1 MKAAEL
7 STSSTLISSTHPLAW
22 LAVAFALG
30 MLIAAWTAIDW
41 KITLGLSVL
50 ASIPAF
56 LLRGRMYSGAIIFAA
71 FIFLGAFCYQ
81 SEIAGVRDDRIKVMY
96 DLGEIASASPV
107 EIEGMVMG
115 RPEPSIDGSFIRLS
129 VSRIRQ
135 GEHERPASGVVRL
148 FVPLVNDE
156 QMFDFASLDM
166 RSGSLVRVA
175 CELIREDQY
184 LNPGVQS
191 KRQLLDQQGI
201 DATATVKSSLLI
213 EPLGESSFPSVLDF
227 VYGQRGRL
235 IDEFRSRFSPSTSG
249 VLIASM
255 LGDKHFLDKETAD
268 VFRDGGTFH
277 VLVISGLHIT
287 FIGGLLLWFISLFTS
302 DRRMQLVLVG
312 GFLWTYSVAVGGEVP
327 VVRACL
333 MFTAFLVSR
342 VIYRSSNLLNTLGLS
357 CLILMAWRP
366 SDVFSPSFQLT
377 VVSVASIV
385 VIAFPLIEKLR
396 EIGAWMPD
404 ASNPFP
410 PNVHIWMKRSCEMLY
425 WREKVWEIDQ
435 ERQIWSAR
443 IFKIPYLATKINGFA
458 KTLTGYAF
466 EGLLVSAIVQIC
478 MLPLTI
484 YYFHRV
490 TPVAIFLN
498 LWVGLFIALESF
510 AALLAVVFGVFS
522 NALAFPFTMIAE
534 GFNWL
539 LISLPKAMTYSGWAS
554 FRVPIYSGEMKL
566 IYLIYFVPLLSTA
579 YFLFRWDPFDLF
591 NRTEKFAWRIRRI
604 SVSVAAVLVLA
615 SIIVFHPFS
624 APRPDGKLHVE
635 FLDVGQGD
643 SALVTFPDGQTMLI
657 DGGGMV
663 AYRNDDEDD
672 DQIEPDIP
680 RIGEMVVSEFLWE
693 KGYSR
698 IDHLVASHAD
708 ADHAQG
714 LADVVSNFDVGEIYI
729 GAWPHGA
736 SELDELFAAAAK
748 RSVPTKQVGRGDR
761 FEIGGVL
768 IETVWPTKGRALSG
782 SDNNSSIVMRL
793 IYKDRSFLFTGD
805 IERDAE
811 NELTTG
817 TTQLNA
823 DVVKVPHHGSRTSS
837 SETFVERTKA
847 KWAVI
852 PVGRRSRFGHP
863 HPEVIERWK
872 KAGIQVLRT
881 GEKGAVHFVTDGR
894 EVKVGT
900 FLP

>member
-1 MKAAEL
+1 MKAAEI
-7 STSSTLISSTHPLAW
+7 STSSTLISSTHPLLW

-30 MLIAAWTAIDW
+30 ILIAAWTAIDW

-50 ASIPAF
+50 ASILAF
-56 LLRGRMYSGAIIFAA
+56 LLRGRSYSGAIIFAA
-71 FIFLGAFCYQ
+71 FIFLGAYCYQ
-81 SEIAGVRDDRIKVMY
+81 SEIAGSRDDRIKVMY
-96 DLGEIASASPV
+96 DRGEIASASPV

-115 RPEPSIDGSFIRLS
+115 RPEPSIDGSFMRLS
-129 VSRIRQ
+129 VSKIRQ
-135 GEHERPASGVVRL
+135 SKQERPASGVVRL
-148 FVPLVNDE
+148 FVPLVSDE
-156 QMFDFASLDM
+156 QMSDLASLDM

-184 LNPGVQS
+184 LNPGVQPR
-191 KRQLLDQQGI
+191 RQLLDQQRI
-201 DATATVKSSLLI
+201 DATATVKSPLLI
-213 EPLGESSFPSVLDF
+213 EPLGQSSFPSVLDF

-235 IDEFRSRFSPSTSG
+235 IDEFRRRFSPSTSG
-249 VLIASM
+249 VMIASL
-255 LGDKHFLDKETAD
+255 LGDKHFLDKDTAD
-268 VFRDGGTFH
+268 AFRDGGTFH

-287 FIGGLLLWFISLFTS
+287 FIGGLLLWLVSLFTA
-302 DRRMQLVLVG
+302 DRRIQLVLVG
-312 GFLWTYSVAVGGEVP
+312 SLLWAYSVAVGGEVP

-342 VIYRSSNLLNTLGLS
+342 VIYRSGNLLNTLGLS

-385 VIAFPLIEKLR
+385 VIAFPLIEKMR
-396 EIGAWMPD
+396 AIGTWMPD

-410 PNVHIWMKRSCEMLY
+410 PNVHSWIKRSCEMLY
-425 WREKVWEIDQ
+425 WREKAWEIDQ

-443 IFKIPYLATKINGFA
+443 IFKMPYLANKVNGFA
-458 KTLTGYAF
+458 KALTAYAF

-478 MLPLTI
+478 ILPLTI

-510 AALLAVVFGVFS
+510 AAFLAVVFGVFS
-522 NALAFPFTMIAE
+522 NALAFPFTIIAE

-539 LISLPKAMTYSGWAS
+539 LISLPRALSYPSLAS
-554 FRVPIYSGEMKL
+554 FRVPIYSGEIKL
-566 IYLIYFVPLLSTA
+566 IYLIYFFPIFVTA
-579 YFLFRWDPFDLF
+579 YFLFKWDPFDLF
-591 NRTEKFAWRIRRI
+591 NRTERSAWRVRRI
-604 SVSVAAVLVLA
+604 SVSAAAVLVFA

-643 SALVTFPDGQTMLI
+643 SALITFPNGQTMLI

-663 AYRNDDEDD
+663 AYRSDDEDD

-693 KGYSR
+693 KGYSK
-698 IDHLVASHAD
+698 IDHLLASHAD

-729 GAWPHGA
+729 GAWPHGE

-748 RSVPTKQVGRGDR
+748 RSVPIKQVGRGDR
-761 FEIGGVL
+761 LEIARVL
-768 IETVWPTKGRALSG
+768 IETLWPIKGRELSG

-805 IERDAE
+805 IEQDAE
-811 NELTTG
+811 NALTSG
-817 TTQLNA
+817 KTQLNA
-823 DVVKVPHHGSRTSS
+823 DIVKVPHHGSRTSS
-837 SETFVERTKA
+837 SEAFVDRTKA

-863 HPEVIERWK
+863 HPEVTERWK
-872 KAGIQVLRT
+872 RAGIQVLRT
-881 GEKGAVHFVTDGR
+881 GEKGTVRFVTDGR
-894 EVKVGT
+894 EVKVST